1 MSTTTNESATPLRF
15 LFVTGRLAEPSLRA
29 VLADLNKSAAF
40 EYDVAVLPISVAAL
54 MNPKWVE
61 RHLHVPE
68 GIGRVILPG
77 HCQGDWRAISEKF
90 QVEVELGP
98 KDLRDLPRY
107 FGRRS
112 ESIKDYGK
120 HDIEILAEI
129 NHAPRLPLAEL
140 LRIAEGYREA
150 GADMIDVGCDPGG
163 RWEKVGE
170 SVRALKSL
178 GLRVSIDSFDPAE
191 VADAVE
197 AGAELVLS
205 VNATNREH
213 ALNWGVEVVAIPDTP
228 HSLEG
233 LEETSRYLSNHGVP
247 HRLDP
252 VLDPIG
258 FGFAQSLGRYL
269 EIKRRLPGA
278 AIMMGIGNLTELT
291 DADSAGINTLLIGF
305 CQETGIKS
313 VLTTEVINW
322 ARTSVREIDIARR
335 LMYQAVTHQTLPKHI
350 DPRLVML
357 RDPSVPRFGPEAL
370 AEIARRIKDR
380 NWRIFAEDGQLIA
393 INGSKYLVDNDPF
406 LLFDRMEVEDPS
418 HAFYLGYELMKA
430 HTALTLNKSYRQ
442 DEALDWGFLTRPEVS
457 HRSRPSQA
465 KSETTK

>member
-163 RWEKVGE
+163 RGE
-170 SVRALKSL
+170 
-178 GLRVSIDSFDPAE
+178 
-191 VADAVE
+191 
-197 AGAELVLS
+197 
-205 VNATNREH
+205 
-213 ALNWGVEVVAIPDTP
+213 
-228 HSLEG
+228 
-233 LEETSRYLSNHGVP
+233 
-247 HRLDP
+247 
-252 VLDPIG
+252 
-258 FGFAQSLGRYL
+258 
-269 EIKRRLPGA
+269 
-278 AIMMGIGNLTELT
+278 
-291 DADSAGINTLLIGF
+291 
-305 CQETGIKS
+305 
-313 VLTTEVINW
+313 
-322 ARTSVREIDIARR
+322 
-335 LMYQAVTHQTLPKHI
+335 
-350 DPRLVML
+350 
-357 RDPSVPRFGPEAL
+357 
-370 AEIARRIKDR
+370 
-380 NWRIFAEDGQLIA
+380 
-393 INGSKYLVDNDPF
+393 
-406 LLFDRMEVEDPS
+406 
-418 HAFYLGYELMKA
+418 
-430 HTALTLNKSYRQ
+430 
-442 DEALDWGFLTRPEVS
+442 
-457 HRSRPSQA
+457 
-465 KSETTK
+465 